1 MAYIV
6 SPYAG
11 AAEFPSDNLPA
22 QLLSQGLQAGYAR
35 RMKEMENKMKLQ
47 EEGRKAFDE
56 AYKYA
61 NLDLSKVDPVYH
73 EPLKSLADNLGKN
86 MVAAYQDNP
95 RAFPN
100 NTAIAEDIRRLN
112 TLKTEYEAL
121 SSGIQKADDAQR
133 QLKQKGD
140 FDITPTENRKIL
152 DAWRVEKDPA
162 KRAELFEAFKQYK
175 GGELDMVTPKVAPY
189 TWEGNVAKEA
199 KELRE
204 TQTERTKDFK
214 QRDTWVA
221 SIMNDEY
228 KKSSLAKQIGL
239 DISTPEGEQELKKR
253 IESYAQPEKL
263 PAPQGGGYGL
273 GYASSI
279 TNPTPGRVDFGMT
292 TEKQGG
298 GTMTAQSSVT
308 APAQITF
315 STAMPTTL
323 VQPSVSYGLENGKTL
338 NNDADFKDNKLLEVA
353 LSKVALLPV
362 YKKGV
367 TRKGGVDVSGEI
379 VDDLNL
385 NDERLNGKYEYKV
398 FAIGQGTKEVGEDSR
413 DKQLIKKDLYIPINQ
428 VKDAVWDKLAQS
440 EKESVMK
447 NIFDMKELARDYN
460 SKLTPPS
467 SSGKP
472 AAEKPKGEA
481 KVAKSYSITIN
492 GVTKTGLSKDYVDK
506 KLKEYPNAIIKPE

>member
-47 EEGRKAFDE
+47 EEGKKAFDE

-61 NLDLSKVDPVYH
+61 KLDLSKVDPAYH
-73 EPLKSLADNLGKN
+73 DELKSLSDNLFKD
-86 MVAAYQDNP
+86 MAAAYEASP
-95 RAFPN
+95 TTFSN
-100 NTAIAEDIRRLN
+100 NTAIAEEVRRLN
-112 TLKTEYEAL
+112 TLRTEYEAL
-121 SSGIQKADDAQR
+121 SSDIQKADDARR
-133 QLKQKGD
+133 QLEKEGK

-152 DAWRVEKDPA
+152 DALRVEKDPN
-162 KRAELFEAFKQYK
+162 KRAELFEKFKQYR
-175 GGELDMVTPKVAPY
+175 GGELDAVTLKVEPY
-189 TWEGNVAKEA
+189 RLNDWAQEVENLQRQVN
-199 KELRE
+199 LRE
-204 TQTERTKDFK
+204 EPYPQKEFVIKTVTNNPKKLKDI
-214 QRDTWVA
+214 A
-221 SIMNDEY
+221 DE
-228 KKSSLAKQIGL
+228 IGV
-239 DISTPEGEQELKKR
+239 DASTPEGMAQVEKALASYLKENK
-253 IESYAQPEKL
+253 K
-263 PAPQGGGYGL
+263 PAPQGGGYRL
-273 GYASSI
+273 PYASI
-279 TNPTPGRVDFGMT
+279 TKPTPGRVDFGMT

-338 NNDADFKDNKLLEVA
+338 NNDADFKDNKLFEVA

-367 TRKGGVDVSGEI
+367 TRKGGVDISGEI

-398 FAIGQGTKEVGEDSR
+398 FAIGQGTKEVSAGSR
-413 DKQLIKKDLYIPINQ
+413 GKELITKDLYIPINQ

-440 EKESVMK
+440 EKQSVME
-447 NIFDMKELARDYN
+447 NIFDMKSKAIEYN
-460 SKLTPPS
+460 SKLKSPS
-467 SSGKP
+467 SEKP

-481 KVAKSYSITIN
+481 KEKPIGGEKITVI
-492 GVTKTGLSKDYVDK
+492 VDGK
-506 KLKEYPNAIIKPE
+506 KGEISEDKWIEFKKKYPNATRQ

>member
-1 MAYIV
+1 MAYVI
-6 SPYAG
+6 SPYAQP
-11 AAEFPSDNLPA
+11 AILPRDNTGV
-22 QLLSQGLQAGYAR
+22 QLVSEIAKAGYAR

-47 EEGRKAFDE
+47 EEGKKAFDE

-61 NLDLSKVDPVYH
+61 KLDLSKVDPAYH
-73 EPLKSLADNLGKN
+73 DELKSLSDNLGKN

-95 RAFPN
+95 RAFPY

-112 TLKTEYEAL
+112 TLRTEYEAL
-121 SSGIQKADDAQR
+121 SSDIQKADDAQR

-152 DAWRVEKDPA
+152 DALRVEKDPA
-162 KRAELFEAFKQYK
+162 KRAELSEAFKQYK

-189 TWEGNVAKEA
+189 RLNDWAQEVENLQRQVN
-199 KELRE
+199 LRE
-204 TQTERTKDFK
+204 ESYPQKEFVIKTVTNNPKKLKDI
-214 QRDTWVA
+214 A
-221 SIMNDEY
+221 DE
-228 KKSSLAKQIGL
+228 IGV
-239 DISTPEGEQELKKR
+239 DASTPEGMAQVEKALASYLKENK
-253 IESYAQPEKL
+253 K

-279 TNPTPGRVDFGMT
+279 TKPTPSRVDFGMT

-308 APAQITF
+308 SPAQITF

-338 NNDADFKDNKLLEVA
+338 NNDADFKDNKLFEVA

-398 FAIGQGTKEVGEDSR
+398 FAIGQGTKEISAGSR
-413 DKQLIKKDLYIPINQ
+413 GKESITKDLYIPINQ

-467 SSGKP
+467 SGGKP

>member
-1 MAYIV
+1 MAYVI
-6 SPYAG
+6 SPYAQP
-11 AAEFPSDNLPA
+11 AILPRDNTGV
-22 QLLSQGLQAGYAR
+22 QLVSEIAKAGYAR
-35 RMKEMENKMKLQ
+35 RMKEMENKMKLE

-61 NLDLSKVDPVYH
+61 NLDLSKVDPIYH
-73 EPLKSLADNLGKN
+73 DELKRQADALAKG
-86 MVAAYQDNP
+86 MIEAYKQNP
-95 RAFPN
+95 ASFKY
-100 NTAIAEDIRRLN
+100 NTAIADEARRLS
-112 TLKTEYEAL
+112 TIKTQREAQ
-121 SSGIQKADDAQR
+121 SADIQKSMDARR
-133 QLKQKGD
+133 QLEKEGK
-140 FDITPTENRKIL
+140 FDVAFNEL
-152 DAWRVEKDPA
+152 GQAYSAWQNATDPA
-162 KRAELFEAFKQYK
+162 EKAKKQQEFIERYTS
-175 GGELDMVTPKVAPY
+175 GDLNIATPKVEDY
-189 TWEGNVAKEA
+189 TWAGNVAKEA
-199 KELRE
+199 KDLIQSQQGRKLDY
-204 TQTERTKDFK
+204 TQRKTFED
-214 QRDTWVA
+214 V
-221 SIMNDEY
+221 IMNDER

-239 DISTPEGEQELKKR
+239 DSSTPEGEQELRKR
-253 IESYAQPEKL
+253 IQSYLPSGEK

-308 APAQITF
+308 SPAQITF

-338 NNDADFKDNKLLEVA
+338 NNDADFKDNKLFEVA

-398 FAIGQGTKEVGEDSR
+398 FAIGQGTKEIGEDSR
-413 DKQLIKKDLYIPINQ
+413 DKQLITKDLYIPINQ

-440 EKESVMK
+440 EKQSVMK

-460 SKLTPPS
+460 SKLKSPS
-467 SSGKP
+467 SEKP
-472 AAEKPKGEA
+472 AAEKPKGEY
-481 KVAKSYSITIN
+481 KITMQYKGATYGRN
-492 GVTKTGLSKDYVDK
+492 SEKDQWVK
-506 KLKEYPNAIIKPE
+506 IK

>member
-1 MAYIV
+1 MAYVI
-6 SPYAG
+6 SPYAQP
-11 AAEFPSDNLPA
+11 AILPRDNTGV
-22 QLLSQGLQAGYAR
+22 QLVSEIAKAGYAR

-47 EEGRKAFDE
+47 EEGKKAFDE

-61 NLDLSKVDPVYH
+61 KLDLSKVDPAYH
-73 EPLKSLADNLGKN
+73 DELKSLSDNLGKN

-121 SSGIQKADDAQR
+121 SSDIQKADDARR
-133 QLKQKGD
+133 QLEKEGK

-152 DAWRVEKDPA
+152 DALRVEKDAA
-162 KRAELFEAFKQYK
+162 KRKELFEAFKGGYR
-175 GGELDMVTPKVAPY
+175 GGELDAVTLKVAPY
-189 TWEGNVAKEA
+189 RLNDWAQEVENLQRQVN
-199 KELRE
+199 LRE
-204 TQTERTKDFK
+204 EPYPQKEFVIKTVTNNPKKLKDI
-214 QRDTWVA
+214 A
-221 SIMNDEY
+221 DE
-228 KKSSLAKQIGL
+228 IGV
-239 DISTPEGEQELKKR
+239 DASTPEGMAQVEKALASYLKENK
-253 IESYAQPEKL
+253 K
-263 PAPQGGGYGL
+263 PAPQGGGYRL
-273 GYASSI
+273 PYASI
-279 TNPTPGRVDFGMT
+279 TKPTPGRVDFGMT

-338 NNDADFKDNKLLEVA
+338 NNDADFKDNKLFEVA

-367 TRKGGVDVSGEI
+367 TRKGGVDISGEI

-398 FAIGQGTKEVGEDSR
+398 FAIGQGTKEVSAGSR
-413 DKQLIKKDLYIPINQ
+413 GKELITKDLYIPINQ

-440 EKESVMK
+440 EKQSVME
-447 NIFDMKELARDYN
+447 NIFDMKSKAIEYN
-460 SKLTPPS
+460 SKLKSPS
-467 SSGKP
+467 SEKP

-481 KVAKSYSITIN
+481 KEKPIGGEKITVI
-492 GVTKTGLSKDYVDK
+492 VDGK
-506 KLKEYPNAIIKPE
+506 KGEISEDKWIEFKKKYPNATRQ

>member
-35 RMKEMENKMKLQ
+35 RMKEMEQKMKLQ
-47 EEGRKAFDE
+47 EEGKKAFDE

-73 EPLKSLADNLGKN
+73 DELKRQADALAKE
-86 MVAAYQDNP
+86 MVDVYKSNPSAFKYNAALFEKARQ
-95 RAFPN
+95 
-100 NTAIAEDIRRLN
+100 LN
-112 TLKTEYEAL
+112 TMKSQREAQSADIQKSMDASRL
-121 SSGIQKADDAQR
+121 LEKEGKFVLTPKQAGELYTAWQNEQDPVKKAEFAEKFNKSYSSGDLYNA
-133 QLKQKGD
+133 
-140 FDITPTENRKIL
+140 
-152 DAWRVEKDPA
+152 
-162 KRAELFEAFKQYK
+162 
-175 GGELDMVTPKVAPY
+175 TPKVEDY
-189 TWEGNVAKEA
+189 TWAGNVAKEA
-199 KELRE
+199 KDLLE
-204 TQTERTKDFK
+204 TQTGRTKDFK

-221 SIMNDEY
+221 SIMNDER

-239 DISTPEGEQELKKR
+239 DISTPEGEEQLKKR

-279 TNPTPGRVDFGMT
+279 TKPTPGRIDFGMT
-292 TEKQGG
+292 TEKQGV

-308 APAQITF
+308 SPAQITF

-323 VQPSVSYGLENGKTL
+323 VQPSVSYGIENGKTL
-338 NNDADFKDNKLLEVA
+338 NNDADFKDNKLFEVA
-353 LSKVALLPV
+353 LSKVAILPI

-398 FAIGQGTKEVGEDSR
+398 FAIGQGTKEISAGSR
-413 DKQLIKKDLYIPINQ
+413 GKQLITKAIQGYWLPSLLTKLRIILPKLMAEIGSIP
-428 VKDAVWDKLAQS
+428 
-440 EKESVMK
+440 
-447 NIFDMKELARDYN
+447 
-460 SKLTPPS
+460 
-467 SSGKP
+467 
-472 AAEKPKGEA
+472 
-481 KVAKSYSITIN
+481 SI
-492 GVTKTGLSKDYVDK
+492 LSIQENTRMMV
-506 KLKEYPNAIIKPE
+506 

>member
-47 EEGRKAFDE
+47 EEGKKAFDE

-61 NLDLSKVDPVYH
+61 KLDLSKVDPVYH
-73 EPLKSLADNLGKN
+73 DELKSLSDNLGKN

-95 RAFPN
+95 RAFSN

-121 SSGIQKADDAQR
+121 SSDIQKADDAQR

-152 DAWRVEKDPA
+152 DALRVEKDPA
-162 KRAELFEAFKQYK
+162 KRKELFEAFKGGYR
-175 GGELDMVTPKVAPY
+175 GGELDAVTLKVAPY
-189 TWEGNVAKEA
+189 RLNDWAQEVENLQRQVN
-199 KELRE
+199 LRE
-204 TQTERTKDFK
+204 EPYPQKEFVIKTVTNNPKKLKDI
-214 QRDTWVA
+214 A
-221 SIMNDEY
+221 DE
-228 KKSSLAKQIGL
+228 IGV
-239 DISTPEGEQELKKR
+239 DASTPEGMAQVEKALASYLTENKK
-253 IESYAQPEKL
+253 

-308 APAQITF
+308 SPAQITF

-338 NNDADFKDNKLLEVA
+338 NTDADFKDNKLLEVA

-398 FAIGQGTKEVGEDSR
+398 FAIGQGTKEVSAGSR
-413 DKQLIKKDLYIPINQ
+413 GKELITKDLYIPINQ

-481 KVAKSYSITIN
+481 NKNVGKIIVLVN
-492 GVTKTGLSKDYVDK
+492 GKQVQIPEDQWENLRK
-506 KLKEYPNAIIKPE
+506 KYPNATRQ

>member
-47 EEGRKAFDE
+47 EEGKKAFDE

-61 NLDLSKVDPVYH
+61 KLDLSKVDPAYH
-73 EPLKSLADNLGKN
+73 EPLKQLAENLGKN
-86 MVAAYQDNP
+86 MVAAYQANP
-95 RAFPN
+95 TAFPS
-100 NTAIAEDIRRLN
+100 NTAIAEEGRRLN

-121 SSGIQKADDAQR
+121 SSDIQKADDARR
-133 QLKQKGD
+133 QLEKEGK

-152 DAWRVEKDPA
+152 DALRTEQDPA
-162 KRAELFEAFKQYK
+162 KRAELFEVFNRGYK
-175 GGELDMVTPKVAPY
+175 GGELDKVMLKVEPY
-189 TWEGNVAKEA
+189 TWENNVAKEA
-199 KELRE
+199 RDLRE
-204 TQTERTKDFK
+204 TQTDRTKDFK

-221 SIMNDEY
+221 SIMNDKY

-279 TNPTPGRVDFGMT
+279 TKPTTGRVDFGMT

-308 APAQITF
+308 SPAQITF

-338 NNDADFKDNKLLEVA
+338 NNDADFNDNKLFEVA

-367 TRKGGVDVSGEI
+367 TRKGGVDISGEI

-398 FAIGQGTKEVGEDSR
+398 FAIGQGTKEISAGSR
-413 DKQLIKKDLYIPINQ
+413 GKQLITKDLYIPINQ

-440 EKESVMK
+440 EKQSVMK
-447 NIFDMKELARDYN
+447 NIFDMKSMATDYN
-460 SKLTPPS
+460 SKLKSPS
-467 SSGKP
+467 SEKP
-472 AAEKPKGEA
+472 AAEKPKGEKGGFMGA
-481 KVAKSYSITIN
+481 SPKRKMN
-492 GVTKTGLSKDYVDK
+492 
-506 KLKEYPNAIIKPE
+506 